1 MYISFRTVI
10 RSLKGIINERDLMEL
25 GRRMSYQMTSGINR
39 VTRVVE
45 PIAFNL
51 NVLNYRNLFVTM
63 IKQ

>member
-1 MYISFRTVI
+1 M

-51 NVLNYRNLFVTM
+51 NVLNYRSLFVTM